1 MGQGQGRFFNKKG
14 VSNFGVRWQ
23 VKDLQAEGLKLAA
36 GLDQP
41 KQWQVSQ
48 RGTFEAGFGD
58 RLKPPARRFHVP
70 FIVMTAGDA
79 GEFKLRH
86 GDPASP
92 ERVAEWLKFC
102 LEAWR
107 EGKCDGV
114 VTYCLDK
121 QPHSQVFDLARDLFN
136 QYRPPRSER

>member
-41 KQWQVSQ
+41 KQWQASQ

-92 ERVAEWLKFC
+92 ERVAEWLRFC

-107 EGKCDGV
+107 EGRCDAWLP
-114 VTYCLDK
+114 TASTSNLT
-121 QPHSQVFDLARDLFN
+121 AR
-136 QYRPPRSER
+136 YST